1 MLSIRKRGRFWH
13 VRGSIRVGGETRIIK
28 EHSSGCHRREDA
40 DAYRARLEGETR
52 QEMLHG
58 ATGRMQRLTVA
69 DAGLNYI
76 NRPGGIRR
84 GDMWRLDQMNTVI
97 GDRPIAQATPH
108 LADVRQRAS
117 ERLAPAT
124 VERFRTVLSAAVNYA
139 ARAGDFVAPKI
150 ERAAPVKSRPI
161 RYLTEGEADRLI
173 AAYAPHVRPIA
184 TILAFQG
191 LRIGEAMRLDWSHV
205 RWGSDALYVIPE
217 TKTGEPRTVCLHV
230 RSRRALHALWV
241 TAGAP
246 TSGRVFLNRLGKPY
260 ADPRKHRLPG
270 GSPIRKAHDTACK
283 RASISDFR
291 VHDWRHHW
299 ACHCVMAGID
309 LETLRL
315 EGGWASL
322 RMVERYATVSAA
334 HRVEVMRR
342 AGHPLGSCELE
353 NKNRLK

>member
-13 VRGSIRVGGETRIIK
+13 VRGSVRVGGETRVVK

-58 ATGRMQRLTVA
+58 GTGRMQRLTLA

-97 GDRPIAQATPH
+97 GDRPISQANAAF
-108 LADVRQRAS
+108 ADFVSVRCS
-117 ERLAPAT
+117 GLAPAT
-124 VERFRTVLSAAVNYA
+124 VERFRTVLSAAVNHA
-139 ARAGDFVAPKI
+139 ARAGDFIAPKI
-150 ERAAPVKSRPI
+150 ERAARVKSRPI
-161 RYLTEGEADRLI
+161 RYLTVAEAERLI
-173 AAYAPHVRPIA
+173 DAYAPHVRPIA

-191 LRIGEAMRLDWSHV
+191 LRIGEAMRLDWGHI

-217 TKTGEPRTVCLHV
+217 TKSGEPRTVCLQV

-241 TAGAP
+241 AAGSP
-246 TSGRVFLNRLGKPY
+246 TSGHVFLNRLGKPY
-260 ADPRKHRLPG
+260 ADPREHRLPG
-270 GSPIRKAHDTACK
+270 GSPIRKAHETACR
-283 RASISDFR
+283 RAGIYGFR

-334 HRVEVMRR
+334 HRAAQMRKLDM
-342 AGHPLGSCELE
+342 GQ
-353 NKNRLK
+353 